1 MSYQNQSSNESTTTN
16 KTNKTINKEYF
27 RPNKKNP
34 AYIYLMEIQR
44 FKGKNKKRN
53 HTARTNNKRL
63 ILPNTINK
71 NPWNTPIRNI
81 ITVDKKINQFNKK
94 KINLIDDS
102 KNLNNYLWPNIMP
115 DTRFKTEIGVKGFI
129 NGVPIIESRKK
140 KENNNFYENNNN
152 YNINKM
158 NKKSNINYE
167 RDINKNGKEFKDR
180 NNSKEKNKNNNFNIK
195 ELGNSKSDEL
205 FNTNQKNFYKFR
217 KDIIEQP
224 EYEEDDGYDIIE
236 VVNKLKKQKEEEE
249 KLKNKNEI
257 NDIKNQRKFKRK
269 KGKSSI
275 QFPEIYKYFRKVAS

>member
-152 YNINKM
+152 YNIKKM

-257 NDIKNQRKFKRK
+257 IDIKNQRKFKGK

>member
-1 MSYQNQSSNESTTTN
+1 
-16 KTNKTINKEYF
+16 
-27 RPNKKNP
+27 
-34 AYIYLMEIQR
+34 MEIQR
-44 FKGKNKKRN
+44 YKGKNKKRN

-94 KINLIDDS
+94 KFDLIDNS
-102 KNLNNYLWPNIMP
+102 KNSHNYLWPNIMP

-140 KENNNFYENNNN
+140 KENNDFYENNNN
-152 YNINKM
+152 YNLIKL
-158 NKKSNINYE
+158 NKKSSINYGK
-167 RDINKNGKEFKDR
+167 DLIKNGKEFKER
-180 NNSKEKNKNNNFNIK
+180 NNSKEKNKNNSFNKK

-257 NDIKNQRKFKRK
+257 IDIKNQRKFKGK